1 MGSFDFVDK
10 GAGRKVK
17 KMIMNVQQNAGPP
30 PAYAPPPPQAA
41 PAPVIIQQ
49 EKKSNTCCIVTTIL
63 CCIFVVCPVIY
74 VVVVFAILANAVS
87 NLPPPTIATTT
98 TAAPIVFTA
107 GGSLNTNKNIC
118 AGNFKYTATSSGSLQ
133 SPNYG
138 LAGISGY
145 YPANSDCTNR
155 IESATNGVTFQ
166 ITAFNTEDNYD
177 KVVFTKGTTDYTF
190 DGNSASVGKPQVGD
204 RFSFSGSSVDVKFT
218 SDFSTQASGFKFTVV
233 DGYESAN
240 DVSGLAYTSRI
251 NEEDLPEKEKT
262 ETYFLTIN

>member
-30 PAYAPPPPQAA
+30 AYAPPPPPQAA

-49 EKKSNTCCIVTTIL
+49 EKKSNTCCIVTTIVCI
-63 CCIFVVCPVIY
+63 CCVLPIVIYLIFVAMFLNAV
-74 VVVVFAILANAVS
+74 ANADIQFS
-87 NLPPPTIATTT
+87 TPATT

-118 AGNFKYTATSSGSLQ
+118 AGNFKYTATSSGSLE
-133 SPNYG
+133 SSNYP
-138 LAGISGY
+138 S
-145 YPANSDCTNR
+145 NSDRTNR

-166 ITAFNTEDNYD
+166 ITAFNTEDNWD

-262 ETYFLTIN
+262 E